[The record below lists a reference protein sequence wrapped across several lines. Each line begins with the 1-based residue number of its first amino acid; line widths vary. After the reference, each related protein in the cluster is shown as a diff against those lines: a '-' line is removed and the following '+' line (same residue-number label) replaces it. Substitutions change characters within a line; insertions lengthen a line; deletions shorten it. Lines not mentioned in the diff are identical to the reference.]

1 MRMEIDYGK
10 LIFIPENKINIS
22 LENNLDITIEDK
34 HYKINKISTKM
45 PIICFHAW
53 YNKNCDWNNII
64 RYYSCMT
71 YIQSQII

>member
-1 MRMEIDYGK
+1 MRMEINYGK

-45 PIICFHAW
+45 KK
-53 YNKNCDWNNII
+53 YKDGCDNVPFLTNL
-64 RYYSCMT
+64 CNHLLAPDVA
-71 YIQSQII
+71 